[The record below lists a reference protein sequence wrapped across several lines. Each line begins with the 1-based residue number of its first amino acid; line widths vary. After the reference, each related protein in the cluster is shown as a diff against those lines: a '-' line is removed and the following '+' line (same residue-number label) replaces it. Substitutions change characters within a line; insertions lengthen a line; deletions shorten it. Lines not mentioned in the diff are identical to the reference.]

1 MSFDILNRWTSVI
14 AYHSEKSTQREAI
27 LEAVEKKADLSGA
40 DLSGAYLSGAYLSGA
55 DLRVADLRVA
65 DLRGADLSGAY
76 LSGADLRGAYL
87 RGADLSG
94 ADLRGADLRGADLS
108 GAYLSGKKI
117 TTLRVFYGLYHY
129 QVWAVLFDDGSRWVR
144 MGCLFYSL
152 EDWEKIGIRKIN
164 VNEFPDDGSDKCE
177 ERVAAFEFA
186 KAATLMMKLPTT
198 QDCGGGE

>member
-1 MSFDILNRWTSVI
+1 MGSLVCT
-14 AYHSEKSTQREAI
+14 
-27 LEAVEKKADLSGA
+27 
-40 DLSGAYLSGAYLSGA
+40 
-55 DLRVADLRVA
+55 DLRD
-65 DLRGADLSGAY
+65 
-76 LSGADLRGAYL
+76 
-87 RGADLSG
+87 
-94 ADLRGADLRGADLS
+94 
-108 GAYLSGKKI
+108 KKI

-186 KAATLMMKLPTT
+186 KAATLRMKLPTT
-198 QDCGGGE
+198 QDCGGGECTTGKERG